1 MPCYRPVLKH
11 PECERVSAFATRNSL
26 IAEARALSHHAAI
39 GKSVR
44 RKSHMETSTRKA
56 IAPRSAATGSVVTQ
70 ADKIAAIIRRRP
82 WRVTVPIPKRAPQE
96 TWVVETGIPKRL
108 APMTIALVTRLATNP
123 WPWFIGVILWLIT
136 SATRRALKT
145 PPRAIGK
152 ATTSIACVVVFVID
166 AVGKSPAPGQAGKVV
181 VQHVAVLTSPCT
193 PAILEVAHHLL
204 FLGIHADYGPPAPLE
219 SPSPTPQQAKLP
231 VAVRVSLPA
240 QPLAVGAQRILLR
253 PQQASHGRMAHLH
266 ATPPQGSSQLAGT
279 LVCPAQASHRI
290 PGGRIPQQ
298 LLQPLPHTRRFFSTR
313 FRPRRRST
321 PGRPPRGQSSA
332 DQRSPLRIRPTQE
345 GLRRR
350 PAMGTVSSFQWLRP
364 PPSGAVV
371 CEEHTAPQQRGGR
384 KRAEG
389 PRDGKYSS
397 SPRNNVVNQGSR
409 RKKARAF
416 TSRQSPT
423 STGTSTSA

>member
-145 PPRAIGK
+145 PPRAIGR
-152 ATTSIACVVVFVID
+152 ATTSALPTLP
-166 AVGKSPAPGQAGKVV
+166 KSGA
-181 VQHVAVLTSPCT
+181 TSRSA
-193 PAILEVAHHLL
+193 AIFGVS
-204 FLGIHADYGPPAPLE
+204 FNPR
-219 SPSPTPQQAKLP
+219 AKL
-231 VAVRVSLPA
+231 
-240 QPLAVGAQRILLR
+240 
-253 PQQASHGRMAHLH
+253 
-266 ATPPQGSSQLAGT
+266 
-279 LVCPAQASHRI
+279 
-290 PGGRIPQQ
+290 
-298 LLQPLPHTRRFFSTR
+298 
-313 FRPRRRST
+313 
-321 PGRPPRGQSSA
+321 
-332 DQRSPLRIRPTQE
+332 
-345 GLRRR
+345 
-350 PAMGTVSSFQWLRP
+350 
-364 PPSGAVV
+364 
-371 CEEHTAPQQRGGR
+371 TAP
-384 KRAEG
+384 AERSCAQSREADASMRSR
-389 PRDGKYSS
+389 PDEKYY
-397 SPRNNVVNQGSR
+397 G
-409 RKKARAF
+409 
-416 TSRQSPT
+416 
-423 STGTSTSA
+423 